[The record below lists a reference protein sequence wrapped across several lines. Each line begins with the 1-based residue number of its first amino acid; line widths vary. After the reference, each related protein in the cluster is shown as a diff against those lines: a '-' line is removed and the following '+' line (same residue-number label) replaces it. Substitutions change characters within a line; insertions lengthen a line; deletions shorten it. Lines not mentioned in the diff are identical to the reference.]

1 MTLTLP
7 GDTPSRPL
15 PVPAAPSRRPAG
27 PVRLGVPGRSLVLV
41 AGMPGAGK
49 STMLRSVRPRPGLVV
64 LDSDTQRDALVRLAP
79 RMPYPRLRPLVH
91 LLHRLAVVAAALGG
105 APTVVVHLPATA
117 PRLRRAAILLA
128 RLSRRTPHLVWF
140 DVDPADALRGQR
152 ERGRVVEPG
161 SFARH
166 AERAVAVTAR
176 LRAGAPAEPW
186 HTTTLV
192 DRRTAAR
199 GLHLDT
205 DRPRTG

>member
-1 MTLTLP
+1 MTLTLS

-15 PVPAAPSRRPAG
+15 PVPPAPPSRSAA
-27 PVRLGVPGRSLVLV
+27 PVRLRLPGRSLVLV

-64 LDSDTQRDALVRLAP
+64 LDSDAQRDALVRFAP
-79 RMPYPRLRPLVH
+79 RAPYARLRPLVH
-91 LLHRLAVVAAALGG
+91 LLHRLTVVAAALGG

-128 RLSRRTPHLVWF
+128 RLSRRAPHLVWF

-166 AERAVAVTAR
+166 AERAEGVTER
-176 LRAGAPAEPW
+176 LRTGALAEPW
-186 HTTTLV
+186 RTVTVL
-192 DRRTAAR
+192 DRPAAAR
-199 GLHLDT
+199 GLTLDS
-205 DRPRTG
+205 

>member
-1 MTLTLP
+1 MTLTLS

-15 PVPAAPSRRPAG
+15 PVPPAPPSRSAA
-27 PVRLGVPGRSLVLV
+27 PVRLRLPGRSLVLV

-64 LDSDTQRDALVRLAP
+64 LDSDAQRDALVRLAP
-79 RMPYPRLRPLVH
+79 RMPYARLRPLVH
-91 LLHRLAVVAAALGG
+91 LLHRLAVVVAALGG

-117 PRLRRAAILLA
+117 PRLRRATILLA
-128 RLSRRTPHLVWF
+128 RLSRRAPHLVWF

-166 AERAVAVTAR
+166 AERAEGVTER
-176 LRAGAPAEPW
+176 LRTGALAEPW
-186 HTTTLV
+186 RTVTVL
-192 DRRTAAR
+192 DRPTAAR
-199 GLHLDT
+199 GLTLDS
-205 DRPRTG
+205 

>member
-1 MTLTLP
+1 MTLTLS

-15 PVPAAPSRRPAG
+15 PVPPAPPSRPAA
-27 PVRLGVPGRSLVLV
+27 PVRLRLPGRSLVLV

-64 LDSDTQRDALVRLAP
+64 LDSDAQRDALVRLAP
-79 RMPYPRLRPLVH
+79 RAPYARLRPLVH
-91 LLHRLAVVAAALGG
+91 LLHRLTVVAAALGG

-128 RLSRRTPHLVWF
+128 RLSRRAPHLVWF

-166 AERAVAVTAR
+166 AERAEGVTER
-176 LRAGAPAEPW
+176 LRTGALAEPW
-186 HTTTLV
+186 RTVTVL
-192 DRRTAAR
+192 DRPAAAR
-199 GLHLDT
+199 GLTLDS
-205 DRPRTG
+205 

>member
-15 PVPAAPSRRPAG
+15 PVPSTPPSRSAA
-27 PVRLGVPGRSLVLV
+27 PVRLRLPGRSLVLV

-64 LDSDTQRDALVRLAP
+64 LDSDAQRDALVRLAP
-79 RMPYPRLRPLVH
+79 RTPYARLRPLVH
-91 LLHRLAVVAAALGG
+91 LLHRLAVIAAALGG

-128 RLSRRTPHLVWF
+128 RLSRRDPHLVWF

-152 ERGRVVEPG
+152 ERGRVVDPG

-166 AERAVAVTAR
+166 AERAEGVAER
-176 LRAGAPAEPW
+176 LRTGALAEPW
-186 HTTTLV
+186 RTVTVL
-192 DRRTAAR
+192 DRPTAAR
-199 GLHLDT
+199 GLTLDS
-205 DRPRTG
+205 